1 MPDVFALPVTDSD
14 VVPEPP
20 GTDPPMPPTNIT
32 AVRCEALFVS
42 PLQPSDTPSAPRVR
56 EEIRRTVRN
65 LGSRTCAARV
75 AQEFGDH
82 PEAAI
87 SRMRWA
93 REAVRRAYYERP
105 HRINPSRRHAVTQS
119 N

>member
-1 MPDVFALPVTDSD
+1 M
-14 VVPEPP
+14 P
-20 GTDPPMPPTNIT
+20 GTEVPAMSAINVN

-42 PLQPSDTPSAPRVR
+42 ALQPSDAPSGPRVR

-65 LGSRTCAARV
+65 LGSRGCAARV

-87 SRMRWA
+87 LRMRWA
-93 REAVRRAYYERP
+93 RQAVEQAFLEQYRAAGR
-105 HRINPSRRHAVTQS
+105 NSRFAVAQS
-119 N
+119 NA